1 MLNKTGQEGD
11 NERKNS
17 KRGKGKWEH
26 VLEDKHHVTV
36 KKFSC
41 NILIM
46 TGIKNPEP
54 CKQQGEQATPGGT
67 LSMET
72 LKGML
77 HYLME
82 VVTV

>member
-1 MLNKTGQEGD
+1 
-11 NERKNS
+11 
-17 KRGKGKWEH
+17 
-26 VLEDKHHVTV
+26 
-36 KKFSC
+36 
-41 NILIM
+41 M
-46 TGIKNPEP
+46 TGIKNPEAS
-54 CKQQGEQATPGGT
+54 KQQGEQTTPGGT